1 MEEEQKPT
9 ETLYLIDGHAQ
20 IFRAYY
26 AIRGGLRSPAGEPT
40 HAVFGFTGMLI
51 KLLSELRP
59 QYVVATMDMPGPT
72 FRDELYDEYKGTREA
87 TPDDLI
93 SQIPRITQVLEN
105 FAIPV
110 IGVEGLEA
118 DDVIATITQRVLDDP
133 ARKDVHIRIISKDKD
148 LEQLLGDRVTMFD
161 IHTDKTIDVAS
172 LREDKGITPDQ
183 VVDLLALMGDTVD
196 NVPGVEGVGPKTA
209 AKLIQDFG
217 SIDGIFANID
227 KIKGKRRENLEKAQ
241 AHLPLSRTLVTLK
254 RDAEFPFSLEQARVN
269 PIELQKILPLFQE
282 LGFNRFQREVE
293 QLAGGAE
300 VTSAPKTGERE
311 TRGERVAVLE
321 QQTTAILEKGEYE
334 TADGGDY
341 SVITTPEQL
350 ESLAATLRE
359 QPIVSVD
366 TETTSLERDA
376 ALCGL
381 SFSWKPGHGVYVPIR
396 SPNPGDHLDAATVLT
411 ALGPILADSNLH
423 KCGHNLKFDAQVLLR
438 NGVKLRGVVFDS
450 MLASLLI
457 DPEQPG
463 HRLDTVALL
472 HLNYKMI
479 PLSDLIGEGDKET
492 SIDTVPLAE
501 VTNYASEDT
510 DIVLRLYHQLLPK
523 LEEMGMTALVRD
535 IESPLA
541 PIIAE
546 IEFNGIVCDP
556 EELKRQGE
564 VIHERIDALRV
575 EIWQLAGGEFHLEST
590 HQLGDV
596 LFNKLGFE
604 PVKKTKSGRYG
615 TDVTV
620 LERLAANEDA
630 NDPPTAVPRLIIE
643 YRQLTKLASTYL
655 GQLRAAVNKDTGRIH
670 ATFHQL
676 TTATG
681 RLASHGPNLQNIPV
695 RTEVGRQIRKAFRAP
710 EACKLICADYSQIEL
725 RLLAHFSEDPNLIEV
740 FEQGLDIHTSVASQV
755 NGVPVEA
762 VSREQR
768 DQAKTIN
775 FGIIYGISAF
785 GLSQRIKGMDMKT
798 ATALINDY
806 KERFPGIDAFL
817 NRCIQHVLEHGYVAT
832 ITGRRRAIPEIHSP
846 NRNRQNQ
853 GERLAFNTVVQGSA
867 ADLIKAAMVNVQNRI
882 ERDGLPLKLL
892 LQIHDE
898 LVYET
903 PESRADEHADIVR
916 DEMEHAMELRVP
928 LLTDVG
934 IGDNWMSAKSD

>member
-1 MEEEQKPT
+1 MESEHESV

-59 QYVVATMDMPGPT
+59 QYVATAIDMPGPT
-72 FRDELYDEYKGTREA
+72 FRDELYDEYKGTREI

-93 SQIPRITQVLEN
+93 SQIPRVCQVLER
-105 FAIPV
+105 FDIPV

-133 ARKDVHIRIISKDKD
+133 SRKNLHIRIISKDKD

-161 IHTDKTIDVAS
+161 IHKDKTIDVAS
-172 LREDKGITPDQ
+172 LWEDRGITPAQ
-183 VVDLLALMGDTVD
+183 VVDLLALMGDTAD
-196 NVPGVEGVGPKTA
+196 NVPGVEGIGPKTA
-209 AKLIQDFG
+209 AKLVQDFE

-227 KIKGKRRENLEKAQ
+227 KIKGKRRQNLEKAQ
-241 AHLPLSRTLVTLK
+241 AHLPLSRDLVTLK
-254 RDAEFPFSLEQARVN
+254 RDADFPFSLEQARVN
-269 PIELQKILPLFQE
+269 PLELQKILPLFQE

-293 QLAGGAE
+293 QLAGGVEA
-300 VTSAPKTGERE
+300 VSAPKTGERE

-321 QQTTAILEKGEYE
+321 EQTTAILEKGEYE
-334 TADGGDY
+334 TADGSDY
-341 SVITTPEQL
+341 SAVTTIDQL
-350 ESLAATLRE
+350 EALAATLRA
-359 QPIVSVD
+359 QPIISVD
-366 TETTSLERDA
+366 TETTSLARDA

-381 SFSWKPGHGVYVPIR
+381 SFAWRPGHGVYVPVR
-396 SPNPGDHLDAATVLT
+396 SPNPGDHLDAETVLT
-411 ALGPILADSNLH
+411 ALGPILSDNNPH

-438 NGVKLRGVVFDS
+438 NGVKLRGVVFDT

-479 PLSDLIGEGDKET
+479 PLSDLIGEGDNET
-492 SIDTVPLAE
+492 SIDTVPLTQ
-501 VTNYASEDT
+501 VTSYASEDT
-510 DIVLRLYHQLLPK
+510 DVVLRLYHHLLPK

-556 EELKRQGE
+556 EELRRQGE
-564 VIHERIDALRV
+564 VINERIDALRG
-575 EIWQLAGGEFHLEST
+575 EIWEHAGGEFHVEST
-590 HQLGDV
+590 QQLGDV

-620 LERLAANEDA
+620 LERLAAQEDA

-655 GQLRAAVNKDTGRIH
+655 GQLRSAVNEETGRIH

-695 RTEVGRQIRKAFRAP
+695 RTDVGRQIRKAFKAP
-710 EACKLICADYSQIEL
+710 EGNKLICADYSQIEL

-755 NGVPVEA
+755 YGVAVEA
-762 VSREQR
+762 VTREQR

-785 GLSQRIKGMDMKT
+785 GLSRRIKGMDVKT
-798 ATALINDY
+798 AGALINDY

-817 NRCIQHVLEHGYVAT
+817 NRCIQHALEHGYVAT
-832 ITGRRRAIPEIHSP
+832 LTGRRRAIPEIHSP
-846 NRNRQNQ
+846 NRHRQSQ

-903 PESRADEHADIVR
+903 PDSLATEHAAIVR
-916 DEMEHAMELRVP
+916 DEMEHAMDLRVP

>member
-1 MEEEQKPT
+1 MESEHKPT

-59 QYVVATMDMPGPT
+59 QYVVATMDMPGRT

-133 ARKDVHIRIISKDKD
+133 SCKDVHIRIISKDKD
-148 LEQLLGDRVTMFD
+148 LEQLLDDRVMMFD
-161 IHTDKTIDVAS
+161 IHTDKTIDAAS
-172 LREDKGITPDQ
+172 LLEDKGITPAQ
-183 VVDLLALMGDTVD
+183 VIDLLALMGDTVD

-254 RDAEFPFSLEQARVN
+254 RDADFPFSLEQARVN
-269 PIELQKILPLFQE
+269 PVELQKILPLFQE

-300 VTSAPKTGERE
+300 VTSVPKTGERE
-311 TRGERVAVLE
+311 TRGARVAVLE
-321 QQTTAILEKGEYE
+321 EQTTAILEKGEYE
-334 TADGGDY
+334 TADSSDY
-341 SVITTPEQL
+341 SAITAHEQL
-350 ESLAATLRE
+350 ESLAATLRD

-366 TETTSLERDA
+366 TETTSLARDA
-376 ALCGL
+376 ELCGL
-381 SFSWKPGHGVYVPIR
+381 SFAWKPGHGVYVPVR
-396 SPNPGDHLDAATVLT
+396 SPNPGDHLDAETVLT
-411 ALGPILADSNLH
+411 VLGPILSDSNLH

-492 SIDTVPLAE
+492 SIDTVPLAQ
-501 VTNYASEDT
+501 VTSYASEDT

-523 LEEMGMTALVRD
+523 LEDMGMAALVRD

-541 PIIAE
+541 PVIAE

-556 EELKRQGE
+556 EELKRQAE
-564 VIHERIDALRV
+564 VINERIDALRG
-575 EIWQLAGGEFHLEST
+575 EIWNLAGGEFHLEST

-596 LFNKLGFE
+596 LFNRLGFE

-620 LERLAANEDA
+620 LERLAAKEDA
-630 NDPPTAVPRLIIE
+630 NNPPTAVPRLIIE

-655 GQLRAAVNKDTGRIH
+655 GQLRSAVNKDTGRIH

-710 EACKLICADYSQIEL
+710 EDCKLICADYSQIEL

-740 FEQGLDIHTSVASQV
+740 FERGLDIHSSVASQV
-755 NGVPVEA
+755 YGVPVEA

-785 GLSQRIKGMDMKT
+785 GLSQRIKGMDVKT
-798 ATALINDY
+798 AAALINDY

-817 NRCIQHVLEHGYVAT
+817 NRCIQHAVEHGYVAT
-832 ITGRRRAIPEIHSP
+832 LTGRRRAIPEIHSP
-846 NRNRQNQ
+846 NRNRQSQ

-903 PESRADEHADIVR
+903 PEPLAENHAAIVR

>member
-1 MEEEQKPT
+1 MESEHESA

-59 QYVVATMDMPGPT
+59 QYVVTAMDMPGPT
-72 FRDELYDEYKGTREA
+72 FRDELFDEYKGTREA

-93 SQIPRITQVLEN
+93 SQIPRITQVLEC
-105 FAIPV
+105 FAIPIV
-110 IGVEGLEA
+110 GVEGLEA

-133 ARKDVHIRIISKDKD
+133 SCKDLHIRIISKDKD
-148 LEQLLGDRVTMFD
+148 LEQLLGDRVTMYD

-172 LREDKGITPDQ
+172 LQEDKGITPAQ
-183 VVDLLALMGDTVD
+183 VIDLLALMGDKVD

-209 AKLIQDFG
+209 AKLIQDFE

-227 KIKGKRRENLEKAQ
+227 KIKGKRRQNLEKAQ
-241 AHLPLSRTLVTLK
+241 DHLPLSRTLVTLK
-254 RDAEFPFSLEQARVN
+254 HDADFPFSLEQARVN
-269 PIELQKILPLFQE
+269 PPEVQKILPLFQE

-300 VTSAPKTGERE
+300 ATSAPKTGERE
-311 TRGERVAVLE
+311 TRGERAAVLE
-321 QQTTAILEKGEYE
+321 EQTTAILEKGEYE
-334 TADGGDY
+334 TADSGDY

-350 ESLAATLRE
+350 ESLASTLRE
-359 QPIVSVD
+359 QPIISVD

-381 SFSWKPGHGVYVPIR
+381 SFSWNPGHGVYVPIR
-396 SPNPGDHLDAATVLT
+396 SPNPGDHLDAETVLT
-411 ALGPILADSNLH
+411 ALGPILSDSNLP

-492 SIDTVPLAE
+492 SIDTVPLDQ
-501 VTNYASEDT
+501 VTSYASEDT
-510 DIVLRLYHQLLPK
+510 DIVLRLYHHLLPK
-523 LEEMGMTALVRD
+523 LEEMGMTALVKD

-541 PIIAE
+541 PVIAE

-564 VIHERIDALRV
+564 VIHERIDALRG
-575 EIWQLAGGEFHLEST
+575 EIWELAGGEFHLEST

-620 LERLAANEDA
+620 LERLTAKEDA

-710 EACKLICADYSQIEL
+710 EGCKLVCADYSQIEL
-725 RLLAHFSEDPNLIEV
+725 RLLAHFSEDPNLIDV
-740 FEQGLDIHTSVASQV
+740 FERGLDIHTSVASQV
-755 NGVPVEA
+755 YGVPVES
-762 VSREQR
+762 VTREQR

-846 NRNRQNQ
+846 NRNRQSQ

-903 PESRADEHADIVR
+903 PDSLADDHAAVVR
-916 DEMEHAMELRVP
+916 DEMEHAMDLRVP

>member
-1 MEEEQKPT
+1 MEEEHKPT

-93 SQIPRITQVLEN
+93 SQIPRITQVLEHFN
-105 FAIPV
+105 IPIV
-110 IGVEGLEA
+110 GVKGLEA

-133 ARKDVHIRIISKDKD
+133 SSKDVHIRIISKDKD
-148 LEQLLGDRVTMFD
+148 LEQLLCDRVTMFD

-172 LREDKGITPDQ
+172 LREDKGITPEQ
-183 VVDLLALMGDTVD
+183 VIDLLALMGDTVD

-209 AKLIQDFG
+209 AKLIQDFE

-227 KIKGKRRENLEKAQ
+227 KIKGKRRQNLEKAQ
-241 AHLPLSRTLVTLK
+241 SHLPLSRTLVTLK
-254 RDAEFPFSLEQARVN
+254 RDADFPFSLEQARVR

-293 QLAGGAE
+293 QLAGGAD
-300 VTSAPKTGERE
+300 VNSAPKTGERE
-311 TRGERVAVLE
+311 TRGERAAVLE
-321 QQTTAILEKGEYE
+321 EQTTAILEKGEYE

-341 SVITTPEQL
+341 TAVTTSDQL
-350 ESLAATLRE
+350 ESLVAALRA
-359 QPIVSVD
+359 QPIISVD
-366 TETTSLERDA
+366 TETTSLARDA

-381 SFSWKPGHGVYVPIR
+381 SFSWKPGHGVYVPVR
-396 SPNPGDHLDAATVLT
+396 SPSPSDHLDIETVLT
-411 ALGPILADSNLH
+411 ALGPILSDSNLH

-438 NGVKLRGVVFDS
+438 NGVRLRGVVFDS

-479 PLSDLIGEGDKET
+479 PLSDLIGEGEDET
-492 SIDTVPLAE
+492 SIDTVPLAQ
-501 VTNYASEDT
+501 VTSYASEDT
-510 DIVLRLYHQLLPK
+510 DVVLRLYHHLLPK

-556 EELKRQGE
+556 EELKRQAD
-564 VIHERIDALRV
+564 VINVRIDALRS
-575 EIWQLAGGEFHLEST
+575 EIWEIAGGEFHLEST

-620 LERLAANEDA
+620 LERLAAKEDA
-630 NDPPTAVPRLIIE
+630 NDPPTAVPRLVIE

-655 GQLRAAVNKDTGRIH
+655 GQLRSAVNKDTGRIH

-695 RTEVGRQIRKAFRAP
+695 RTEVGRQIRKAFKAP
-710 EACKLICADYSQIEL
+710 EGCKLICADYSQIEL

-755 NGVPVEA
+755 YGVPVDA
-762 VSREQR
+762 VTREQR

-785 GLSQRIKGMDMKT
+785 GLSQRIKGMDVKT
-798 ATALINDY
+798 AGALIDDY

-817 NRCIQHVLEHGYVAT
+817 NRCIQHALEHGYVAT

-846 NRNRQNQ
+846 NRNRQSQ

-903 PESRADEHADIVR
+903 PDSLAEDHAAVVR
-916 DEMEHAMELRVP
+916 GEMEHAMDLRVP

>member
-1 MEEEQKPT
+1 MESEHESA

-40 HAVFGFTGMLI
+40 HAIFGFTGMLI

-59 QYVVATMDMPGPT
+59 QYVVTAMDMPGPT
-72 FRDELYDEYKGTREA
+72 FRDELFDEYKGTREA

-93 SQIPRITQVLEN
+93 SQIPRITQVLEC
-105 FAIPV
+105 FAIPIV
-110 IGVEGLEA
+110 GVEGLEA

-133 ARKDVHIRIISKDKD
+133 SCKDLHIRIISKDKD
-148 LEQLLGDRVTMFD
+148 LEQLLGDRVTMYD

-172 LREDKGITPDQ
+172 LQEDKGITPAQ
-183 VVDLLALMGDTVD
+183 VIDLLALMGDKVD

-209 AKLIQDFG
+209 AKLIQDFE

-227 KIKGKRRENLEKAQ
+227 KIKGKRRQNLEKAQ
-241 AHLPLSRTLVTLK
+241 DHLPLSRTLVTLK
-254 RDAEFPFSLEQARVN
+254 RDADFPFSLEQARVN
-269 PIELQKILPLFQE
+269 PPEVQKILPLFQE

-300 VTSAPKTGERE
+300 ATSASKTGERE
-311 TRGERVAVLE
+311 TRGERAAVLE
-321 QQTTAILEKGEYE
+321 EQTTAILEKGEYE
-334 TADGGDY
+334 TADSGDY

-350 ESLAATLRE
+350 ESLASTLRE
-359 QPIVSVD
+359 QPIISVD

-381 SFSWKPGHGVYVPIR
+381 SFSWNPGHGVYVPIR
-396 SPNPGDHLDAATVLT
+396 SPNPGDHLDAETVLT
-411 ALGPILADSNLH
+411 ALGPILSDSNLP

-492 SIDTVPLAE
+492 SIDTVPLDQ
-501 VTNYASEDT
+501 VTSYASEDT
-510 DIVLRLYHQLLPK
+510 DIVLRLYHHLLPK
-523 LEEMGMTALVRD
+523 LEEMGMTALVKD

-564 VIHERIDALRV
+564 VIHERIDALRG
-575 EIWQLAGGEFHLEST
+575 EIWELAGGEFHLEST

-604 PVKKTKSGRYG
+604 SVKKTKSGRYG

-620 LERLAANEDA
+620 LERLTAKEDS

-710 EACKLICADYSQIEL
+710 EGCKLICADYSQIEL
-725 RLLAHFSEDPNLIEV
+725 RLLAHFSEDPNLIDV
-740 FEQGLDIHTSVASQV
+740 FERGLDIHTSVASQV
-755 NGVPVEA
+755 CGVPVDA
-762 VSREQR
+762 VTREQR

-846 NRNRQNQ
+846 NRNRQSQ

-882 ERDGLPLKLL
+882 EREGLPLKLL

-903 PESRADEHADIVR
+903 PDSLTDDHAAVVR
-916 DEMEHAMELRVP
+916 DEMEHAMDLRVP